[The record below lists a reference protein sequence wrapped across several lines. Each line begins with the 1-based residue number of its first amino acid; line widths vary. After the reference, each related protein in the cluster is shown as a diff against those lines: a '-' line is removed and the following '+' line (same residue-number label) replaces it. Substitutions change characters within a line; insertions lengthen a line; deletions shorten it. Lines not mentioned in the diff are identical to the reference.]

1 MINRKKVREGL
12 RLCVAKDSIG
22 KFEEPGCL
30 HCPYNGRFC
39 QHRLMKECL
48 EMMDEP
54 DSTLGIKITAAG
66 GITFTAAGDAADG
79 ERRGILIGKVAMYER
94 IWRDLYLAGLLSKE
108 IRSILTE
115 AKDELIGKAGDDDES
130 GT

>member
-12 RLCVAKDSIG
+12 RLCVAKDNIN

-39 QHRLMKECL
+39 QHRLMKDCL

-54 DSTLGIKITAAG
+54 DSTLGVKITPEC
-66 GITFTAAGDAADG
+66 ITYTARGDAADG

>member
-12 RLCVAKDSIG
+12 RLCVAKDNIN

-39 QHRLMKECL
+39 QHRLMKDCL

-54 DSTLGIKITAAG
+54 DSTLGVKITPEC
-66 GITFTAAGDAADG
+66 ITYTARGDAADG

-94 IWRDLYLAGLLSKE
+94 IWMDLYLAGLLSKE

>member
-54 DSTLGIKITAAG
+54 DSTLGMKITPEC
-66 GITFTAAGDAADG
+66 ITYTARGDAADG
-79 ERRGILIGKVAMYER
+79 ERRGIIIGKVAMYER
-94 IWRDLYLAGLLSKE
+94 IFMDLYMAGLLSKE
-108 IRSILTE
+108 IRNILTG
-115 AKDELIGKAGDDDES
+115 AKDDLIGKAGDDDES

>member
-1 MINRKKVREGL
+1 
-12 RLCVAKDSIG
+12 
-22 KFEEPGCL
+22 
-30 HCPYNGRFC
+30 
-39 QHRLMKECL
+39 MKECL

-54 DSTLGIKITAAG
+54 DSTLGVKITPEC
-66 GITFTAAGDAADG
+66 ITYTARGDAADG